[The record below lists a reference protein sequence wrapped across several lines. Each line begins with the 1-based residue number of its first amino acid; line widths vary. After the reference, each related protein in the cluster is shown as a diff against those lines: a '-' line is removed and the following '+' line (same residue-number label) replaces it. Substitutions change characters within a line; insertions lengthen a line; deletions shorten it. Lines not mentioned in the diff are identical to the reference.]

1 MQEAPSEPQ
10 TLSTPLSYK
19 WLPHVC
25 LPLVL
30 TQNPAPCL
38 HAHTGWC
45 SPIFLLLRWTWLFE
59 LSVQDVCCSF
69 QPLAFYQWG
78 GHQMK
83 ITFDSF
89 CFILTLV
96 SILLSNLMF
105 FFFFFLLWLCLFS
118 IFCQDLKVHIFP
130 MTPGSS
136 HLCSIIPRLQFQEG
150 RASPWG
156 LPKTLVFSWTPF
168 LNLTGLNSK

>member
-1 MQEAPSEPQ
+1 MCVCPWSWPKTQPHASTRTQGDAPQFFSCWGEHGYLNFPF
-10 TLSTPLSYK
+10 S
-19 WLPHVC
+19 
-25 LPLVL
+25 
-30 TQNPAPCL
+30 
-38 HAHTGWC
+38 
-45 SPIFLLLRWTWLFE
+45 
-59 LSVQDVCCSF
+59 QDACCSF

-78 GHQMK
+78 GGTKWNQMK
-83 ITFDSF
+83 IIFDSF

-96 SILLSNLMF
+96 SILLSNLMVF
-105 FFFFFLLWLCLFS
+105 FFSLLWLCLFS

-136 HLCSIIPRLQFQEG
+136 HLCSIIPRHQFQEG

-156 LPKTLVFSWTPF
+156 LPRTLVFSWTPF